1 MVQVG
6 DVIVSPDV
14 FTQCF
19 CCDLD
24 ACGGACCVEGESGAP
39 LKQEEVLDVEE
50 ALDDVWSELS
60 PKAQAVINEQ
70 GVATID
76 RDGELVTTIVDGMD
90 CVFTCYETSQKSF
103 LKEAVAV
110 PTATA
115 TSQSPLVKEGAICFC
130 ALEKV
135 CRFKPISCALYPIR
149 EKQLSGG
156 MVGINVHRWNVCE
169 PARKKGGELGLRVYE
184 FLRAPLVRRFGQEWY
199 DELCNVAEEL
209 RKQELIQ

>member
-1 MVQVG
+1 MIPMVQVG

-39 LKQEEVLDVEE
+39 LKQEEILEIED
-50 ALDDVWSELS
+50 ALDDVWAGLS
-60 PKAQAVINEQ
+60 PAAQSVIGEQ

-76 RDGELVTTIVDGMD
+76 RDGELVTTIVRGKD
-90 CVFTCYETSQKSF
+90 CVFTTEVS
-103 LKEAVAV
+103 LM
-110 PTATA
+110 
-115 TSQSPLVKEGAICFC
+115 EGRKGAFC

-149 EKQLSGG
+149 EKRLSGG
-156 MVGINVHRWNVCE
+156 LIGLNVHRWDICE
-169 PARKKGGELGLRVYE
+169 PARRKGGELGMRVYQ
-184 FLRAPLVRRFGQEWY
+184 FLRAPLVRRFGQAWY
-199 DELCNVAEEL
+199 DELCTVVGEL
-209 RKQELIQ
+209 RKQGLLS